1 MKNTIEIRKSG
12 RPIEKDTAAYQRRRA
27 MRSSFPTLT
36 ELDHL
41 PHEFVEFVRS
51 ASGMLVRRFYVK
63 KKSTNRYFCY
73 IPTPLER
80 TRASLPIENST
91 LQLHSTN
98 SLKAVGVDGKEV
110 IQVGDV
116 RKYTAADVGYNMDF
130 NVALLTL
137 T

>member
-27 MRSSFPTLT
+27 MRSAFPTLI
-36 ELDHL
+36 ELDRL
-41 PHEFVEFVRS
+41 PHEFVEFVRTNTG
-51 ASGMLVRRFYVK
+51 ALARRFYVK
-63 KKSTNRYFCY
+63 KRSTNRYFCY

-80 TRASLPIENST
+80 SLITLPAENAA

-98 SLKAVGVDGKEV
+98 NLKTVAVGGKEV
-110 IQVGDV
+110 IQVGDFL
-116 RKYTAADVGYNMDF
+116 KHTAADVGYNMDF
-130 NVALLTL
+130 NIALLTL